1 VSAAG
6 VVVLGGSTTPA
17 SRSDMLPT
25 ERERRRCAS
34 PGASSV
40 LPAPRSVALA
50 PAGAGD
56 LVRLRGGTPAV
67 LFNAPAA
74 DGGVAAFDDAS
85 LVAPRFAKNRRKADG
100 APLPA
105 PAVACLPLVG
115 GETARC
121 IERDSASISVYRPRT
136 NRACG
141 SRSIDNTEWYARSK
155 ILSGSAVVAV
165 VVVVAPVVVVVA
177 PAALFGESS
186 AFMLACTACCSTC
199 DRLSSHGVKYLLY
212 NRVAVSSGV
221 APEATPNAV
230 AAPPL
235 ASNEA
240 AS

>member
-121 IERDSASISVYRPRT
+121 IERDSA